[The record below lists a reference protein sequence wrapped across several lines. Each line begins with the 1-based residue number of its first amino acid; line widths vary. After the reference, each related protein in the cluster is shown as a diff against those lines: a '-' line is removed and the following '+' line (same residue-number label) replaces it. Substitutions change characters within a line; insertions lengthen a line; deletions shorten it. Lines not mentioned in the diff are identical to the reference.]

1 MAAKLLGHALAAENP
16 PLSQLVVE
24 SAGVAAI
31 SGEPASNNSVAALNK
46 VKIDLSQHKSQ
57 PVTQDLVDRSF
68 AILGM
73 TQSHLDT
80 LVHYNYLNLPEHIYL
95 YREFIEGDQKSQIP
109 DPFGQNFDAYQE
121 CLNSMV
127 EAVPSLVTFLQKT
140 YKP

>member
-24 SAGVAAI
+24 SAGIAAI
-31 SGEPASNNSVAALNK
+31 PGQPASSNSVAALNK

-57 PVTQDLVDRSF
+57 QVTQDLVDRAF

-80 LVHYNYLNLPEHIYL
+80 LVHYNYSNLPEHVYL
-95 YREFIEGDQKSQIP
+95 YREFIKGDQKSQIP

-121 CLNSMV
+121 CLNSML
-127 EAVPSLVTFLQKT
+127 EAVPSLVAFLQKT
-140 YKP
+140 YK